1 MVVAEREGVG
11 EMSPLIKI
19 NGEEVPLEQPLAPV
33 GVPVEFEVVTA
44 EMKESQK
51 SGKPM
56 LEVQMKVVG
65 TEAEGDLI
73 YDYFVEPVSNKRT
86 KTQLLRLATA
96 TGVAVGAD
104 GFDSE
109 DLIGKKGSFVL
120 KADEYQGQERRRLQ
134 DYIVEK
140 EA

>member
-1 MVVAEREGVG
+1 MKEGEVRYFATGWPQGWAPEVRMVVAEREGVG

-56 LEVQMKVVG
+56 LEV
-65 TEAEGDLI
+65 
-73 YDYFVEPVSNKRT
+73 
-86 KTQLLRLATA
+86 
-96 TGVAVGAD
+96 
-104 GFDSE
+104 
-109 DLIGKKGSFVL
+109 
-120 KADEYQGQERRRLQ
+120 
-134 DYIVEK
+134 
-140 EA
+140 